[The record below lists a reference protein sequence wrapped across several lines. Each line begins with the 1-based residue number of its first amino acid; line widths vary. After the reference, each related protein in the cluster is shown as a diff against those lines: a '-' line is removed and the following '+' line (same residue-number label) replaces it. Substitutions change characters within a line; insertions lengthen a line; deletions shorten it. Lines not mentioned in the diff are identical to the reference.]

1 MRASTEPITYPAAIP
16 SDCRRLLDLMLAKRP
31 AERLYDGDAVVEALK
46 AIAEGRTPTLHGKSV
61 DDGSTTSLGS
71 EDDEG
76 FEESETEGELP
87 LGEIPAPDSEAAA
100 PGKRKAAMRR
110 RRRR

>member
-1 MRASTEPITYPAAIP
+1 
-16 SDCRRLLDLMLAKRP
+16 MLAKRP

-46 AIAEGRTPTLHGKSV
+46 TLAEGRIPTLHGKSV
-61 DDGSTTSLGS
+61 EDGTTTSLGPD
-71 EDDEG
+71 DDEG

-87 LGEIPAPDSEAAA
+87 LGELPAQEGETAA
-100 PGKRKAAMRR
+100 PGKRKAALRR